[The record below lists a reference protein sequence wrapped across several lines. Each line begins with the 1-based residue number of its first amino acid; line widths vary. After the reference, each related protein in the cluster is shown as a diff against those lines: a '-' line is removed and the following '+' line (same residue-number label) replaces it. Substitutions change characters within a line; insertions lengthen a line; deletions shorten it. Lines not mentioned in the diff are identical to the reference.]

1 MVTKKSNKEIYTM
14 EERIK
19 ERIKKRIEERIKE
32 MYRRMYER
40 TYQYIGRSKTIKER

>member
-14 EERIK
+14 E